1 MVEAR
6 HVAVERRHRLAAA
19 LGLVAQLFAAPAA
32 LAQQQG
38 SAAAG
43 EPDGFRPPA
52 RVEVA
57 PIRSATL
64 SGQDFLRGDRSAG
77 REVALAGELRLPPG
91 STPAE
96 RVAAVVLVHG
106 SGGISGSL
114 DLWARELN
122 AAGLAAF
129 ILDSFA
135 GRGIVSTVADQNQLH
150 SLAMTVDAYRA
161 LDWLAAHP
169 RIRPDRIGVLG
180 FSKGAVAS
188 VYSATERFNA
198 AFGNPNRRFAAHAGL
213 YTPCNVAYRD
223 DTRVGSAPIRL
234 YHGIADDYVAIG
246 PCRDYVARLHQAGA
260 DAALTEYP
268 DAQHGFDSPLSPRL
282 LPIRDAQTTRDCR
295 LSEGENGA
303 ILNAQGAPFALERDA
318 CVATG
323 AHVGHNPEAAAA
335 VRAAVRDFLRGALL
349 R

>member
-1 MVEAR
+1 MAGSR

-19 LGLVAQLFAAPAA
+19 LGLVAQLFAAPTA
-32 LAQQQG
+32 LAQQLG
-38 SAAAG
+38 GAAAG

-77 REVALAGELRLPPG
+77 REAVLAGELRLPPG

-96 RVAAVVLVHG
+96 RVPAVVLVHG

-169 RIRPDRIGVLG
+169 RIRQDRIGVLG

-213 YTPCNVAYRD
+213 YTPCNVAYRE
-223 DTRVGSAPIRL
+223 DTRVGSVPIRL

-246 PCRDYVARLHQAGA
+246 PCRDYVARLRQAGA

-268 DAQHGFDSPLSPRL
+268 DAHHAFDSPLSPRL
-282 LPIRDAQTTRDCR
+282 LPVRDAQTTRDCR
-295 LSEGENGA
+295 LSEGVNGA
-303 ILNAQGAPFALERDA
+303 IINAQGAPFALERDA

-323 AHVGHNPEAAAA
+323 AHVGHNPEAAVA
-335 VRAAVRDFLRGALL
+335 VRAAVRDFFRGALF

>member
-1 MVEAR
+1 MICIIKIMIFFFFQAEDGIRDIGVTG
-6 HVAVERRHRLAAA
+6 VQTCA
-19 LGLVAQLFAAPAA
+19 L
-32 LAQQQG
+32 
-38 SAAAG
+38 
-43 EPDGFRPPA
+43 
-52 RVEVA
+52 
-57 PIRSATL
+57 PIL
-64 SGQDFLRGDRSAG
+64 GHDFLRGDASAG
-77 REVALAGELRLPPG
+77 REAVLAGELRLPPG

-96 RVAAVVLVHG
+96 RVPAVVLVHG

-135 GRGIVSTVADQNQLH
+135 GRGITSTVADQNQLH

-161 LDWLAAHP
+161 LDWLTAHP

-188 VYSATERFNA
+188 VYSAMERFNA
-198 AFGNPNRRFAAHAGL
+198 GFGNPDRRFTAHAGL
-213 YTPCNVAYRD
+213 YTPCNVAYRE
-223 DTRVGSAPIRL
+223 DTRVGPAPIRF
-234 YHGIADDYVAIG
+234 YHGVADDYVAIG
-246 PCRDYVARLHQAGA
+246 PCREYVARLREAGV

-268 DAQHGFDSPLSPRL
+268 DAHHGFDNPLSPRL
-282 LPIRDAQTTRDCR
+282 LPVRNAQTTRGCR
-295 LSEGENGA
+295 LGEGEGGA
-303 ILNAQGAPFALERDA
+303 ILNAQSAPYALESDP

-335 VRAAVRDFLRGALL
+335 VRAAVRDFFRDALL
-349 R
+349 QIGRAH